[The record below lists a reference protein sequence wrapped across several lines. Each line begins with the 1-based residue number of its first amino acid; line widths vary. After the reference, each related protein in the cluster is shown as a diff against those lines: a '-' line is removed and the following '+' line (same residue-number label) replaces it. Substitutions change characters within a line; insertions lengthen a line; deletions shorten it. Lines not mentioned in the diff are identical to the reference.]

1 MAAGPPGAASVSVC
15 RGDSSTVGPGWWQW
29 QCHSSVPAVSPGEG
43 APGAADSGGLVGD
56 SRAPGGTV
64 LSGAVPGWGA
74 RLSAGGQGQFCG
86 SRLGAT
92 ISPTN
97 RGQGSSGAGAA
108 CPQGQSASATP
119 LGSPQHVLQQGA
131 GGLGSVSGCQPSR
144 VYPPVWVVPC
154 VPMYPTWVVL
164 CPLTILCLHPAC
176 TPSHPG
182 SPAVLCPLS
191 PDCAL
196 RPPRW
201 PHQGTSQCQNRNG
214 TAGPQPPQAAL
225 LSPAGPL
232 PCSQPAR
239 TNTATQEA
247 WGIPAPCLW

>member
-1 MAAGPPGAASVSVC
+1 MPGAYQLPLALFAQRCLGRMAVGPPRAASVSVC
-15 RGDSSTVGPGWWQW
+15 RGDSSTMGPGWWQW

-108 CPQGQSASATP
+108 CPQGQSASATL
-119 LGSPQHVLQQGA
+119 LGSPSKGCSGVL
-131 GGLGSVSGCQPSR
+131 GGWALCQAASHPTCILQYGLSR
-144 VYPPVWVVPC
+144 VFPRIPRGLSC
-154 VPMYPTWVVL
+154 VP
-164 CPLTILCLHPAC
+164 
-176 TPSHPG
+176 
-182 SPAVLCPLS
+182 
-191 PDCAL
+191 
-196 RPPRW
+196 
-201 PHQGTSQCQNRNG
+201 
-214 TAGPQPPQAAL
+214 
-225 LSPAGPL
+225 
-232 PCSQPAR
+232 
-239 TNTATQEA
+239 
-247 WGIPAPCLW
+247 

>member
-1 MAAGPPGAASVSVC
+1 M
-15 RGDSSTVGPGWWQW
+15 GPGWWQW

-43 APGAADSGGLVGD
+43 APGAADSGGQVAL
-56 SRAPGGTV
+56 SPMV
-64 LSGAVPGWGA
+64 LCLARGWGT
-74 RLSAGGQGQFCG
+74 RLSAGGQLSPRGQGQFCG

-119 LGSPQHVLQQGA
+119 LGSPQQGLQRGA
-131 GGLGSVSGCQPSR
+131 GGLGSVSGCQPSC

-154 VPMYPTWVVL
+154 VPTYPTWVVL
-164 CPLTILCLHPAC
+164 CPLTILCPHPAC

-196 RPPRW
+196 HPPRW
-201 PHQGTSQCQNRNG
+201 PHQGRS
-214 TAGPQPPQAAL
+214 
-225 LSPAGPL
+225 
-232 PCSQPAR
+232 
-239 TNTATQEA
+239 
-247 WGIPAPCLW
+247 